1 MSRDE
6 IQDRVLKILNG
17 FAGRGAKLAELNES
31 TTLEQLEV
39 NSARM
44 IDIVIELEDQFKVTI
59 DDSNSP
65 KLKTVNDIVSLVDG
79 LVNV

>member
-6 IQDRVLKILNG
+6 IQAKVLKILGG
-17 FAGRGAKLAELNES
+17 FAGRGAKLVELNES

-65 KLKTVNDIVSLVDG
+65 KLKTVSDIVTLVDG